1 MLTKWE
7 QVQMEMEDL
16 KDEIERLN
24 RRLDL
29 YQDIYDDLI
38 PVFEKQEESDYMRG
52 YISAM
57 RNMKKAFMKLF
68 EREVNEDD

>member
-7 QVQMEMEDL
+7 QVQYEVRDL

-29 YQDIYDDLI
+29 YQNIFDDLI
-38 PVFEKQEESDYMRG
+38 PVFEEQEESDYMRG
-52 YISAM
+52 YISSM
-57 RNMKKAFMKLF
+57 KNMKNAFMKLF
-68 EREVNEDD
+68 EREEKKDD

>member
-7 QVQMEMEDL
+7 QVQMEMENL

-29 YQDIYDDLI
+29 YENIFDDLI
-38 PVFEKQEESDYMRG
+38 PVFEEQEQSDYMRG
-52 YISAM
+52 YISSMKNM
-57 RNMKKAFMKLF
+57 RNAFVKLF
-68 EREVNEDD
+68 EREVKTDD